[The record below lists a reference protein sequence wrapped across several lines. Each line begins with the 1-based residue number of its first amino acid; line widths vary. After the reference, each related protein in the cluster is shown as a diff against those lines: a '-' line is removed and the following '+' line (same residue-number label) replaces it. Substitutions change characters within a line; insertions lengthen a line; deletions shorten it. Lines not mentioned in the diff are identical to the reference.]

1 MSRTGVARPACPANL
16 RELQRQF
23 ATAEACQQYL
33 TASRGP
39 TDSTV
44 PDSGYRRAYPMLTH
58 RRGRCVRVPVPGLP
72 AGPDGTAQHMQPLR
86 SALWNDTPSLVP
98 LADRAIGNLQPW
110 LNGTS
115 HGVSQAPLP
124 VDLDECVVRHNR
136 RWTPHAACQ
145 TLLGLGTGRA
155 PTPSRRIRHPRD
167 VMAHGGSPQHVGTG

>member
-1 MSRTGVARPACPANL
+1 MSRPGVARPAFPANL

-39 TDSTV
+39 DGFHGPRLWLPTRLPHADTPS
-44 PDSGYRRAYPMLTH
+44 RAM
-58 RRGRCVRVPVPGLP
+58 CRVPIPGLP

-86 SALWNDTPSLVP
+86 SALRNGIPSVVP

-110 LNGTS
+110 LIGTS

-155 PTPSRRIRHPRD
+155 PTPSRRIRHARD
-167 VMAHGGSPQHVGTG
+167 VMAHGGSPQHVETD